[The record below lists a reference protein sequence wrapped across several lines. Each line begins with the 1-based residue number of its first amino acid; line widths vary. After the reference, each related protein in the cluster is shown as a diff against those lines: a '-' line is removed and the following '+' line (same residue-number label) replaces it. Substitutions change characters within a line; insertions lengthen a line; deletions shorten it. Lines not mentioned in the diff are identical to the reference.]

1 MLGSTI
7 HAHFAKLLDPACL
20 FHHCLNILQ
29 LWDKTD
35 GALSQPSNGLTKC
48 TISFVPQ
55 LLNIT
60 IGVGAS
66 RQQYEEIYT
75 LVVEVLLND

>member
-1 MLGSTI
+1 MV
-7 HAHFAKLLDPACL
+7 H
-20 FHHCLNILQ
+20 
-29 LWDKTD
+29 LWCTD
-35 GALSQPSNGLTKC
+35 GATKC

-66 RQQYEEIYT
+66 RQQYEEIYA